1 MGITASCP
9 QCGGPVRAP
18 DLMHTDW
25 RCDACGSVSPLYA
38 PDHISPEIMATAIA
52 RTSTTTSRT
61 STTTTRTGS
70 ASPAAAQ
77 RPAVPLWCPWPLP
90 PGWTTTGVAWV
101 GDDRTGVRATAVAC
115 SGPAPLSGGPADFV
129 FVAEEP
135 GVGLGTRYAGIP
147 GPDPGVLL
155 TDVMTRPMP
164 GRGEQ
169 PPHAKIRVSGHPTPL
184 WAVKSPTDRSAYAGE
199 ARGMWLY
206 AIAWP
211 ASAGYL
217 LLAEVV
223 LHDLTEWL
231 PPELVYGAPS
241 PYLHG
246 KV

>member
-1 MGITASCP
+1 MGITVSCP

-25 RCDACGSVSPLYA
+25 RCGDCGPVSPLHV
-38 PDHISPEIMATAIA
+38 PDQIGPAILASAVA
-52 RTSTTTSRT
+52 RTSAAPTLGTRR
-61 STTTTRTGS
+61 ST
-70 ASPAAAQ
+70 
-77 RPAVPLWCPWPLP
+77 VPLWCPWPLP
-90 PGWTTTGVAWV
+90 PVWTVTGVAWA
-101 GDDRTGVRATAVAC
+101 GDERTGVRATAVAC
-115 SGPAPLSGGPADFV
+115 SGPAPLSGGPADLV

-147 GPDPGVLL
+147 GPDPGALL
-155 TDVMTRPMP
+155 TDVMTDPVP
-164 GRGEQ
+164 GHAEQ

-184 WAVKSPTDRSAYAGE
+184 WSVKSPTDRSAYAGE

-211 ASAGYL
+211 PSAGYL
-217 LLAEVV
+217 LLEEVV

-231 PPELVYGAPS
+231 PPELVYGASS

-246 KV
+246 KA

>member
-1 MGITASCP
+1 
-9 QCGGPVRAP
+9 
-18 DLMHTDW
+18 MHSDW
-25 RCDACGSVSPLYA
+25 RCDACGSVSPLHV
-38 PDHISPEIMATAIA
+38 PHHIGPEIMATVVA
-52 RTSTTTSRT
+52 RANADAARPSGGGARPDGVSTVE
-61 STTTTRTGS
+61 
-70 ASPAAAQ
+70 AQ
-77 RPAVPLWCPWPLP
+77 RRAVPLWCPWPLP
-90 PGWTTTGVAWV
+90 LGWTTTGVAWA

-147 GPDPGVLL
+147 GLDPGVLL
-155 TDVMTRPMP
+155 IDTMTDPIP
-164 GRGEQ
+164 GRAEQ
-169 PPHAKIRVSGHPTPL
+169 PPHAKVRVSGHPTPL
-184 WAVKSPTDRSAYAGE
+184 WAVKSPTDRSAYVGE